1 MILWY
6 FEHLWWWSNLGSA
19 LNLGAAFISLL
30 WMHSYFSPPDLFW
43 LIGAAPR
50 VPTMLLRLWKHEIEA
65 TYHQNART
73 RKVLKNCAH
82 WNHRHKDFPLKIW
95 LQKHQRL
102 IRWEQAWEHWANT
115 FLESGTKLKL
125 FTEATQGARTFKNVH
140 CMERKRP
147 QVKIPTMRSHLN
159 QGFSST
165 SFSPLSVFFLL
176 QPPLSSASRSLEARL
191 CYIRAYSS

>member
-1 MILWY
+1 MASCHLYAAYYLKGNKYFLKRYCENMCSVNVILWY

-43 LIGAAPR
+43 LIGAALR

-102 IRWEQAWEHWANT
+102 IRWEHWAILSQT
-115 FLESGTKLKL
+115 FWESGTKLKL
-125 FTEATQGARTFKNVH
+125 FREANQEARTF
-140 CMERKRP
+140 
-147 QVKIPTMRSHLN
+147 
-159 QGFSST
+159 
-165 SFSPLSVFFLL
+165 
-176 QPPLSSASRSLEARL
+176 
-191 CYIRAYSS
+191 

>member
-1 MILWY
+1 MASCHLYAAYYLKENKYFLKRYCENMCSVNVILWY

-102 IRWEQAWEHWANT
+102 IRWEQAWEHWAI
-115 FLESGTKLKL
+115 L
-125 FTEATQGARTFKNVH
+125 RH
-140 CMERKRP
+140 
-147 QVKIPTMRSHLN
+147 
-159 QGFSST
+159 
-165 SFSPLSVFFLL
+165 
-176 QPPLSSASRSLEARL
+176 
-191 CYIRAYSS
+191 